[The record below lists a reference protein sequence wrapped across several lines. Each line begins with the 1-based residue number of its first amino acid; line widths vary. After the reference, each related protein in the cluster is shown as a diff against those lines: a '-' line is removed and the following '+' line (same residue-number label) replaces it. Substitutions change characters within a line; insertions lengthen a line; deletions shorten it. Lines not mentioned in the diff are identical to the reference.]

1 MTSSAIYE
9 GWVTHRRLG
18 RSPHGFRYRVFMP
31 LFDLD
36 ELPELL
42 DRIPLWSARRS
53 APARFRHGDYLGGV
67 SPGLAEGARD
77 LTMRRVGRRP
87 AGPVRLLANP
97 RYLGVG
103 FNPVSFF
110 FMHGEDGSSVEAV
123 IAEVTNTPW
132 GESTT
137 YVIDGGGGG
146 GGPIVGSFR
155 KDMHVSPFQPM
166 DQRYEISV
174 TPPGANLAVGITSY
188 EAGFPVFS
196 AQLALRR
203 REITRRAMIGLLLR
217 YPPMTVMTL
226 TRIYAQAL
234 RLWAKGTPRF
244 GHPGRRS
251 EQAHGEADGD
261 RSDRPEHAESRE
273 EVLEGSVVVDALE
286 EENPHHMGHV
296 DQQDPR
302 RDQGPRDRDGTVIA
316 VLAPSADH
324 GDQDHR
330 RGP

>member
-1 MTSSAIYE
+1 
-9 GWVTHRRLG
+9 
-18 RSPHGFRYRVFMP
+18 MP

-42 DRIPLWSARRS
+42 DPIPLWSARRP
-53 APARFRHGDYLGGV
+53 APARFHREDYLGGD
-67 SPGLAEGARD
+67 SPRLAESARD
-77 LTMRRVGRRP
+77 LAVTRVGRRP

-110 FMHGEDGSSVEAV
+110 FMYGEGGGSVEAV

-132 GESTT
+132 GERTA
-137 YVIDGGGGG
+137 YVIDGTSTA
-146 GGPIVGSFR
+146 GGPMVGSFR
-155 KDMHVSPFQPM
+155 KEMHVSPFEPM

-174 TPPGANLAVGITSY
+174 TPPGAHLAVRITSF
-188 EAGFPVFS
+188 EGGLPVFS

-203 REITRRAMIGLLLR
+203 REITRRAMAGLLLR

-226 TRIYAQAL
+226 ARIYAQAL

-244 GHPGRRS
+244 RHPGRRS
-251 EQAHGEADGD
+251 EQADGEDRAERAEDSHGDQGAGD
-261 RSDRPEHAESRE
+261 RDVAVVP
-273 EVLEGSVVVDALE
+273 VLGA
-286 EENPHHMGHV
+286 G
-296 DQQDPR
+296 
-302 RDQGPRDRDGTVIA
+302 
-316 VLAPSADH
+316 ADH

-330 RGP
+330 RGAERRQYPVRCPENLPRGYAEFGEGSSGR